1 MLIAAATCSS
11 SLIRMWGAASNSVTR
26 DPNALKIEAT
36 WTPVAPAPITSSES
50 GTDARRHASLWVEVS
65 SKPGTASRRDTPPVQ
80 TMTFAARSRGALSL
94 SITCGSTKRA
104 VPACS

>member
-11 SLIRMWGAASNSVTR
+11 SLMRMRGAASNRVTR
-26 DPNALKIEAT
+26 DPKALKIEAT

-50 GTDARRHASLWVEVS
+50 GADSRRQASLWVQVS
-65 SKPGTASRRDTPPVQ
+65 SKPDKGSGRDTPPVHR
-80 TMTFAARSRGALSL
+80 MMFAARSRGPFSL
-94 SITCGSTKRA
+94 SITRGSTKRA